1 MSNSGQHEE
10 LPNSQ
15 NYLNNPSE
23 NSNMPFRLQLTP
35 QQAAYLAN
43 HLPTHY
49 SFQLE
54 TKPIKRA
61 TSTTKNIKEPLKA
74 STEVRKK
81 TPKVTLSLF
90 RRKLKTQVG
99 KAIQLEA
106 KRATVNILRKSKML
120 SMKNT
125 ATKKTTE
132 ELPSNTSA
140 KPSSLASEY
149 SICWKIV
156 ELHGLLESQ

>member
-1 MSNSGQHEE
+1 
-10 LPNSQ
+10 
-15 NYLNNPSE
+15 
-23 NSNMPFRLQLTP
+23 MPFRLQLTP
-35 QQAAYLAN
+35 QQATYLAK

-61 TSTTKNIKEPLKA
+61 VSNTKNIKEPLKT

-90 RRKLKTQVG
+90 RKKLKTQVG
-99 KAIQLEA
+99 KVIQLEV
-106 KRATVNILRKSKML
+106 KKATVNILRKYKML

-140 KPSSLASEY
+140 RLSSPASEY
-149 SICWKIV
+149 SIC
-156 ELHGLLESQ
+156 